1 MKKITKKETR
11 KKKQN
16 EKKQEFKDFK
26 NITFE
31 EENDENP
38 FITEPNK
45 VRKQSVKASNKVENP
60 NITIKRK
67 VNKKRIILIVALTI
81 AVCVYLGIS
90 VYHLIKN
97 PTDSVVVSD
106 GRISQEETVAG
117 YIIRDET
124 VVRGENYK
132 NGMVEIKSE
141 GSKVASGDPIF
152 RYYSSG
158 EEDLKKKIAELDV
171 KIQEAIEKNSE
182 SLPSSDTRS
191 LDTQIETALEQ
202 ATNTNN
208 IGQIREYKRI

>member
-191 LDTQIETALEQ
+191 LDTQIETA
-202 ATNTNN
+202 
-208 IGQIREYKRI
+208 

>member
-81 AVCVYLGIS
+81 NFSSTSVNTLCVLFADNLTALTI
-90 VYHLIKN
+90 L
-97 PTDSVVVSD
+97 VS
-106 GRISQEETVAG
+106 S
-117 YIIRDET
+117 
-124 VVRGENYK
+124 
-132 NGMVEIKSE
+132 KSTM
-141 GSKVASGDPIF
+141 
-152 RYYSSG
+152 
-158 EEDLKKKIAELDV
+158 
-171 KIQEAIEKNSE
+171 
-182 SLPSSDTRS
+182 LPSLLITFILSS
-191 LDTQIETALEQ
+191 FL
-202 ATNTNN
+202 
-208 IGQIREYKRI
+208 